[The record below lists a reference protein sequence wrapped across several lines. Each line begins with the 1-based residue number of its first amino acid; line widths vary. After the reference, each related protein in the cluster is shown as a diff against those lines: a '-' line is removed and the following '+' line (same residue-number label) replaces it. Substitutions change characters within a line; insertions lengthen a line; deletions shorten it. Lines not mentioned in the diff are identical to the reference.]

1 MNSVVGMVSVLLFM
15 SLPNHVL
22 SISFILILGSL
33 STTLAGSML
42 RTFISLSV
50 VFVLFI
56 LILIIYSITLA
67 FDISSSNFS
76 VFSVVPSTPLA
87 IILFSSTMLSA
98 TSLNPLPSAA
108 LVKAESLVF
117 FPIKSVAK
125 LSKIKG
131 VLSALSKLTT
141 YTLLPTK

>member
-76 VFSVVPSTPLA
+76 VFSVAPSTPLA